1 VSGNGNCCISVG
13 MDKSLKLWDL
23 RSYECSISIPTT
35 KYAEMNYVS
44 LKENTKNYSSVRHL
58 EKTSTFNMVK
68 LLAISHRNKLKRV
81 QVEIFWLL
89 LRILMVLLLFGKNFL
104 LERII

>member
-1 VSGNGNCCISVG
+1 VSGDGNCCISVG

-23 RSYECSISIPTT
+23 RSYECSVSIPTT

-58 EKTSTFNMVK
+58 ERTSTFNMGSSGNI
-68 LLAISHRNKLKRV
+68 LAAVAHIDGLV
-81 QVEIFWLL
+81 TLW
-89 LRILMVLLLFGKNFL
+89 
-104 LERII
+104 

>member
-1 VSGNGNCCISVG
+1 

-58 EKTSTFNMVK
+58 EKTSTFNMVNLESLNMSK
-68 LLAISHRNKLKRV
+68 FMKKGSSGNILAAVAHIDGLVTLWYNFNEKNP
-81 QVEIFWLL
+81 
-89 LRILMVLLLFGKNFL
+89 RI
-104 LERII
+104 R

>member
-1 VSGNGNCCISVG
+1 MSGDGNCCISVG

-44 LKENTKNYSSVRHL
+44 LKENTKNYSSVKHI
-58 EKTSTFNMVK
+58 EKSTYSPASGGI
-68 LLAISHRNKLKRV
+68 LAAVAHIDGLVSL
-81 QVEIFWLL
+81 W
-89 LRILMVLLLFGKNFL
+89 
-104 LERII
+104 

>member
-1 VSGNGNCCISVG
+1 

-44 LKENTKNYSSVRHL
+44 LKENTKNYSSVKHI
-58 EKTSTFNMVK
+58 EKSTYSPANGGI
-68 LLAISHRNKLKRV
+68 LAAVAHIDGLVSL
-81 QVEIFWLL
+81 W
-89 LRILMVLLLFGKNFL
+89 
-104 LERII
+104 